1 MRWQNNGWS
10 KLGDKLDA
18 RHKQMSRNRLRTLI
32 GVSNNVP
39 IIVGDVSEPRLTGS
53 NGGWFTKGGD
63 PIRHPSA
70 YAKRGR
76 SNMIYRRSTLKIT
89 IPVKEKGRYL

>member
-10 KLGDKLDA
+10 KLGEKLDT
-18 RHKQMSRNRLRTLI
+18 RHKQTARHLLRSLI

-39 IIVGDVSEPRLTGS
+39 IVVEDVTEPKLTGS
-53 NGGWFTKGGD
+53 YGGWFTKGGD

-76 SNMIYRRSTLKIT
+76 SNMVYKRSTLKIT
-89 IPVKEKGRYL
+89 IPVKEKDRYL

>member
-10 KLGDKLDA
+10 KLGEKIDT
-18 RHKQMSRNRLRTLI
+18 RHKQTSRRLLRNLI

-39 IIVGDVSEPRLTGS
+39 IVVGDVAEPRLTGS
-53 NGGWFTKGGD
+53 YGGWFTKGGS
-63 PIRHPSA
+63 IIHYPSA

-76 SNMIYRRSTLKIT
+76 SNMVYRRSTLKIT
-89 IPVKEKGRYL
+89 IPVKEKDRYL